1 MSYKLLMRKT
11 GWFLFVSMFAGFSA
25 AQLNETTT
33 TSGQT
38 AVKTSNEFNP
48 TDKQNPYQPEYA
60 PDADCNIWVGSP
72 SLLWTNAA
80 NWSKGTV
87 PTSSDCVVI
96 PAATYGPRVG
106 NYTTAYAKELTV
118 ENGGRLQIY
127 ANATLTVTDQIINN
141 GDPIDI
147 LVKNGG
153 SLIQTNPNALN
164 SGQILV
170 HKVFTLSNL
179 RKQYN
184 FIISPV
190 IGQPIQTI
198 LDGDPRVL
206 YHSEEMNYFYD
217 AGIGPYVAG
226 KGYAIKE
233 PSTMAIPG
241 NAPVAEFTGEAFNGN
256 LDYILS
262 YKTTQGEVAHG
273 FNVVGNPYPSNLDIQ
288 KLYDYP
294 ANKNYIEENF
304 LFWDNRGNDTFVQE
318 GSQYEGNSY
327 AVYNAISKTGSI
339 ANTPVGAEIRLPN
352 GIVPVGT
359 AFMIRAKSN
368 ADGKPL
374 HFENTFRTGAEGI
387 GFFGKPSDATEKDSY
402 HLIMTTPDEIQTMTA
417 VVYTDVAVNEYS
429 GEDTDAFGNGLEL
442 YTIEDEHQILI
453 NGRSEF
459 HPADKV
465 ALGMR
470 VWTAGTQIISLYSTE
485 GRFADG
491 QKIYIKDKLL
501 GITHNLTAKPYKF
514 LARKGEINNRFELVY
529 KPSFDVKDISIE
541 GIEIKRQDSMVVIN
555 SPESD
560 LSSVMIYD
568 LYGRPIFENSEINS
582 KEIKI
587 PESVLGKQIVI
598 ISVINRLGQVAG
610 KKFIINSLG

>member
-1 MSYKLLMRKT
+1 MRKT

-25 AQLNETTT
+25 AQLNETST

-60 PDADCNIWVGSP
+60 PDVDCNTWLGGP
-72 SLLWTNAA
+72 TMLWETPG
-80 NWSKGTV
+80 NWSFGTE
-87 PTSSDCVVI
+87 PTLNDCVIV
-96 PAATYGPRVG
+96 PARAQKPIIRNGSK
-106 NYTTAYAKELTV
+106 AYAKNLTV
-118 ENGGRLQIY
+118 ENGAGIQIY
-127 ANATLTVTDQIINN
+127 ANATLEVTNQIINN
-141 GDPIDI
+141 GQPED
-147 LVKNGG
+147 LTVKNLGN
-153 SLIQTNPNALN
+153 LIQTNPNAVN
-164 SGQILV
+164 VGDILV
-170 HKVFTLSNL
+170 QKAFTLSTS

-198 LDGDPRVL
+198 LPGDPRVL

-233 PSTMAIPG
+233 PSKAAIPG
-241 NAPVAEFTGEAFNGN
+241 NMPVAEFTGEAFNGN

-294 ANKNYIEENF
+294 ANKNYIEKDF
-304 LFWDNRGNDTFVQE
+304 LFWDNRGNILYTQE
-318 GSQYEGNSY
+318 GSDYGGVNY
-327 AVYNAISKTGSI
+327 AFYNAMLGTGNAAMS
-339 ANTPVGAEIRLPN
+339 AVGEERVPN
-352 GIVPVGT
+352 GIATVGT

-374 HFENTFRTGAEGI
+374 HFENSFRTGSSGKD
-387 GFFGKPSDATEKDSY
+387 FLGKPSDATEKDSY
-402 HLIMTTPDEIQTMTA
+402 HLIMITPDEIQTMTA

-429 GEDTDAFGNGLEL
+429 DEDTDAFGNGLEL
-442 YTIEDEHQILI
+442 YTIEDGHQILI

-459 HPADKV
+459 NPADKV

-470 VWTAGTQIISLYSTE
+470 VNTAGTQIISLYSTE

-529 KPSFDVKDISIE
+529 RPSFDVKDISIE

-568 LYGRPIFENSEINS
+568 LYGRPIYENSDINS
-582 KEIKI
+582 KEIYI

-598 ISVINRLGQVAG
+598 ISVLNRLGQVAG
-610 KKFIINSLG
+610 KKFIIKS

>member
-25 AQLNETTT
+25 AQLNETSTT
-33 TSGQT
+33 PGQT
-38 AVKTSNEFNP
+38 AVKTSNELNP

-60 PDADCNIWVGSP
+60 PDADCITWVGGP
-72 SLLWTNAA
+72 TLGWTDAVS
-80 NWSKGTV
+80 WSTGTV
-87 PTSSDCVVI
+87 PTSNDCVVI
-96 PAATYGPRVG
+96 PAGIYIPFVG
-106 NYTTAYAKELTV
+106 NEATAYAKELTV
-118 ENGGRLQIY
+118 ETGGKLQIY
-127 ANATLTVTDQIINN
+127 GKATLIVTDQIINN

-153 SLIQTNPNALN
+153 SLIQINPNAPN
-164 SGQILV
+164 SGQITV
-170 HKVFTLSNL
+170 HKVFTLSNS

-190 IGQPIQTI
+190 IGQPVQTI
-198 LDGDPRVL
+198 MPGNPRVL

-217 AGIGPYVAG
+217 AGIGSYVPG

-233 PSTMAIPG
+233 PSILAIPG
-241 NAPVAEFTGEAFNGN
+241 NAPAAEFVGEAFNGN

-262 YKTTQGEVAHG
+262 YKTTQVDVEHG

-294 ANKNYIEENF
+294 ANKNYLEKEF
-304 LFWDNRGNDTFVQE
+304 LFWDNRGNETFVQE
-318 GSQYEGNSY
+318 GSDYDGNSY
-327 AVYNAISKTGSI
+327 AVYNAISKIGSM
-339 ANTPVGAEIRLPN
+339 ANTPVGAEIRIPN

-368 ADGKPL
+368 ADGRPL
-374 HFENTFRTGAEGI
+374 HFENSFRTGNEGP
-387 GFFGKPSDATEKDSY
+387 GFFGKPSDVTENDSY

-429 GEDTDAFGNGLEL
+429 EEDTDAFGNNLEL
-442 YTIEDEHQILI
+442 YTIEDGHQILI
-453 NGRSEF
+453 HGRSEF
-459 HPADKV
+459 SPVDKV

-470 VWTAGTQIISLYSTE
+470 VNAAGTQIISLYSTS

-491 QKIYIKDKLL
+491 LKIYIKDKLL

-514 LARKGEINNRFELVY
+514 LARKGEINDRFELVY
-529 KPSFDVKDISIE
+529 RPSFDVKDTGIE
-541 GIEIKRQDSMVVIN
+541 GIEIKRQDGMVVIN

-560 LSSVMIYD
+560 LNRVMIYD
-568 LYGRPIFENSEINS
+568 LYGKPIYENSEINS

-610 KKFIINSLG
+610 KKFIIKS